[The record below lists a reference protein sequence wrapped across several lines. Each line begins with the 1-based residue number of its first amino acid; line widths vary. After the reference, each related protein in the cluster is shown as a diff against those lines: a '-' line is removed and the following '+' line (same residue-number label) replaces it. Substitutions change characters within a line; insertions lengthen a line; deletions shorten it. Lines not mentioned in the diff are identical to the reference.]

1 MQRPAK
7 HGMSRNTIIL
17 SSALLLLGG
26 LYAWQFTDWFVEG
39 RIQIRINS
47 RPGILAN
54 DPNLALPIIFGLDR
68 DYALDQ
74 VLVVSLASQT
84 TNRQP
89 LAVWELKRRPGSSHP
104 TKIRGFAYSAELE
117 GLESTR
123 GTPPIPLQPGIPYR
137 IEVVS
142 GRLRGTADFVP
153 KSSAE

>member
-1 MQRPAK
+1 MQRPANP
-7 HGMSRNTIIL
+7 GMSRNTIIL
-17 SSALLLLGG
+17 SSALFLLGG
-26 LYAWQFTDWFVEG
+26 LYLWQFSDWFVEP

-47 RPGILAN
+47 RPGTVAN

-74 VLVVSLASQT
+74 VRVVSLASQT

-89 LAVWELKRRPGSSHP
+89 LEVWGLKRKPGFPQS
-104 TKIRGFAYSAELE
+104 TKVRGFAYNAELE
-117 GLESTR
+117 GLESTP
-123 GTPPIPLQPGIPYR
+123 GIGHSPLQPGMPYR